1 MVYNKDL
8 LRWIPNSR
16 GQTAVGIKCNENEPW
31 VKHPTT
37 ANMSSSIN
45 SSPAAT
51 PPSVPAQNAFIAG
64 DLSAMLVFLYIL
76 GMCTVGSGYNLIW
89 RVNLGI
95 YSEVYAATTYIYCK
109 PIHQRSWLW
118 VGLPTLYGSQQCIKA
133 VHQCFRGGSEKRLW
147 HCTHM
152 HASHF
157 TDLHAFARTCTDSA
171 RTATHPARIATHL
184 ARISTHLTRTLHAL
198 TRMLHALLWTAY
210 RLETDNSLGQIDGNN
225 LKKL

>member
-1 MVYNKDL
+1 
-8 LRWIPNSR
+8 
-16 GQTAVGIKCNENEPW
+16 VGIKCNENEPW

-157 TDLHAFARTCTDSA
+157 THLHASARICTYLHASA
-171 RTATHPARIATHL
+171 RTFTHL
-184 ARISTHLTRTLHAL
+184 KLPYVPNKLQFSVIMILFLCSVDYVDIVCNYTNK
-198 TRMLHALLWTAY
+198 
-210 RLETDNSLGQIDGNN
+210 LEK
-225 LKKL
+225 LK